1 MWSVTT
7 CRLLQ
12 EGGGGDAGSRG
23 HRDESLIPRSH
34 QMPGLSSPVTGG
46 SCLPSVQGGKRLQG
60 LRFSCLPLE
69 DGGHF
74 SSKMQP
80 GRKGP
85 AGSPS
90 GPALCV
96 PAASQRPCRH
106 PCPGPHS
113 SAHPGVGASTQ
124 RPHPPPSVK
133 SKSKGLPPPGGPCQ
147 DWAARPP
154 VYLQPLTVRGLP
166 QWTRRVGFLSVGRW
180 MACASWTHSSVHLLT
195 HCPSSTQLLIL
206 TFTPSPLTA
215 SLIDTASQAR
225 LGPPVHILSAA
236 PPLTPATTVTSILH
250 RFQPAWRGCHPEV
263 PHLRPGHVHLLPAQS
278 FPFSVTWDPMR
289 THLAHT
295 PVQPTGAGASVPRR
309 HPLDSGIRKPLGKR
323 SPPGQTVLRHVLQAS
338 QRSLGI
344 KQSVTHSNDQF
355 SKETFCYPKV

>member
-23 HRDESLIPRSH
+23 HRDESLIPRTP
-34 QMPGLSSPVTGG
+34 QMPGLSSPATGG
-46 SCLPSVQGGKRLQG
+46 SYLPSVQGGKRLQG

-69 DGGHF
+69 DGVTSLARCSRGE
-74 SSKMQP
+74 KALQALPPAQLCTCPQP
-80 GRKGP
+80 ARGP
-85 AGSPS
+85 AGAPTLALAAPLTQGSA
-90 GPALCV
+90 PAL
-96 PAASQRPCRH
+96 
-106 PCPGPHS
+106 
-113 SAHPGVGASTQ
+113 SAPS
-124 RPHPPPSVK
+124 PSVK
-133 SKSKGLPPPGGPCQ
+133 TSKSKGLPPPGGPCQ

-154 VYLQPLTVRGLP
+154 VCLQPLTVPGLP
-166 QWTRRVGFLSVGRW
+166 QWTRRVDFLSVGRW

-215 SLIDTASQAR
+215 CLIDTASQAR
-225 LGPPVHILSAA
+225 LGPPVHILSEAS
-236 PPLTPATTVTSILH
+236 PLTPATTVTSILH

-263 PHLRPGHVHLLPAQS
+263 PHLGPGHVHPLPAQS
-278 FPFSVTWDPMR
+278 FPFSMTWDPTR
-289 THLAHT
+289 TRVAHT

-323 SPPGQTVLRHVLQAS
+323 SPPGQTVLRHILQAS

-344 KQSVTHSNDQF
+344 KQSVTHSNDRF